1 MSNGFNKL
9 ELAILEWLKT
19 IYNDQDLSVQV
30 DLANF
35 SKREWT
41 KVGYFVH
48 FEVPKDVAPINPNN
62 FGSRWPID
70 GPGLK
75 SEDIEYGGDSL
86 IWGTNGYIDCIEMYA
101 FGNFFKEQVEEF
113 ELVIYDRNNNTSN

>member
-41 KVGYFVH
+41 KY
-48 FEVPKDVAPINPNN
+48 
-62 FGSRWPID
+62 S
-70 GPGLK
+70 
-75 SEDIEYGGDSL
+75 
-86 IWGTNGYIDCIEMYA
+86 
-101 FGNFFKEQVEEF
+101 
-113 ELVIYDRNNNTSN
+113 